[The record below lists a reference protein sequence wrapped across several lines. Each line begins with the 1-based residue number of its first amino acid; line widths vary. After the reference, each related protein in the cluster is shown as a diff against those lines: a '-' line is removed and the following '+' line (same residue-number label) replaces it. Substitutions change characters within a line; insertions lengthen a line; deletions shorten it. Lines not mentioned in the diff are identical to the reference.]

1 MEDNKS
7 QNATPTLSV
16 KSKEINDINIS
27 QNDNQKD
34 ISPLN
39 TTNDI
44 IPTVRINFYIISN
57 LTILI
62 IYSYEIQSS
71 NKRNSQEK
79 SASNKGSTTI
89 TNSTTTK
96 FNEIKLMRKMNKDF
110 DKKCLMIRNRIQRL
124 KNEEQECLKK
134 RINFKKKIKH
144 DKIIREEK
152 KILKNQY
159 IKVKEEKNK
168 EINSKKE
175 IIQKQRLKDNIVREN
190 KKNEN
195 LSQKKI
201 NYQSLLNEKHMMKEI
216 REQLKNL
223 QLNKNTYS
231 HAKIKQEL
239 NEYETNKMKRN
250 MIKEKLNKKM
260 HENNI
265 RQLKQLEEEMKNT
278 CDQLEELERQAM
290 ERLKRTKYLNLRLF
304 SADKT
309 RDNFQRKRKFKIKS
323 NKNLNKSME
332 DKKVNGINNN
342 LNKTMEKEDVFI
354 NKSAIVNKKEL
365 MSPRKKDIKLKDL
378 NKLYKGSS
386 TSDFPKTNKE
396 KNSHKI
402 NLKLKNSSFDKKNK
416 KTNKN
421 KYKTIN
427 INKSSK
433 SIDKK

>member
-1 MEDNKS
+1 
-7 QNATPTLSV
+7 
-16 KSKEINDINIS
+16 
-27 QNDNQKD
+27 
-34 ISPLN
+34 
-39 TTNDI
+39 
-44 IPTVRINFYIISN
+44 
-57 LTILI
+57 
-62 IYSYEIQSS
+62 
-71 NKRNSQEK
+71 
-79 SASNKGSTTI
+79 
-89 TNSTTTK
+89 
-96 FNEIKLMRKMNKDF
+96 
-110 DKKCLMIRNRIQRL
+110 
-124 KNEEQECLKK
+124 
-134 RINFKKKIKH
+134 
-144 DKIIREEK
+144 
-152 KILKNQY
+152 
-159 IKVKEEKNK
+159 
-168 EINSKKE
+168 
-175 IIQKQRLKDNIVREN
+175 
-190 KKNEN
+190 
-195 LSQKKI
+195 
-201 NYQSLLNEKHMMKEI
+201 
-216 REQLKNL
+216 
-223 QLNKNTYS
+223 
-231 HAKIKQEL
+231 
-239 NEYETNKMKRN
+239 

-265 RQLKQLEEEMKNT
+265 IQLKQLEEEMKNT

-342 LNKTMEKEDVFI
+342 LNKTMDKEDVFI

-386 TSDFPKTNKE
+386 TSDIPKTNKE